1 VDECKP
7 LNMGF
12 TPKTNA
18 FLVAR
23 EPPTRAERT
32 AGRLRGGRIGSRL
45 RSLGSGGQLPLPR
58 AG

>member
-1 VDECKP
+1 
-7 LNMGF
+7 MGF